1 VNAKTAAVLLCTVV
15 ASAAAPPA
23 LAAETTEPNAPC
35 NELRPDEPNL
45 RLGRVT
51 GGGPVAFLSDG
62 PGCPGPAA
70 ACRTKFSA
78 RLGQTVLLGR
88 SRSGYVCAFDA
99 GRDLTG
105 WLPQQRVAAQ
115 PIDPAPPLAAW
126 VGTWRLYDNSIVLK
140 QAGESLEAEG
150 EAYWPSKSKMPAN
163 EGAFDGTAKPSGNR
177 LHFGDDRQ
185 GCEVDLALAGPFLLV
200 ADNQGC
206 GGHNVSFTGIFSRRG
221 RSR

>member
-1 VNAKTAAVLLCTVV
+1 MNAKAAAVLLCTVV
-15 ASAAAPPA
+15 VSAAAPPA

-45 RLGRVT
+45 RLGQVT

-78 RLGQTVLLGR
+78 RPGQTVLLGK
-88 SRSGYVCAFDA
+88 SRPDHVCAFD
-99 GRDLTG
+99 GRTDMTG
-105 WLPQQRVAAQ
+105 WVPQQRVAAR
-115 PIDPAPPLAAW
+115 PLDPAPPLAAW
-126 VGTWRLYDNSIVLK
+126 VGTWRLYDNRIVLK
-140 QAGESLEAEG
+140 QVGESLQAEG

-163 EGAFDGTAKPSGNR
+163 EGAFEGTAKASGNR

-185 GCEVDLALAGPFLLV
+185 GCEVDLALAGLFLLV

-206 GGHNVSFTGIFSRRG
+206 SGHNVSFSGIFTRRG
-221 RSR
+221 R